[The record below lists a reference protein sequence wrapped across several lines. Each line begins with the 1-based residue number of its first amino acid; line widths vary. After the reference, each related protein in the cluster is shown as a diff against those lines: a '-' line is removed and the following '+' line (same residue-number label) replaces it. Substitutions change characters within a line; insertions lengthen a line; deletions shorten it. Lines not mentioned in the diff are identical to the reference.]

1 MRGGASPTWTIR
13 GRPNSRANSRA
24 HLQWPD
30 APIPHDDAAA
40 ANLDPTNYIAIAGN
54 HAACSLYID
63 STGPEELRDSIG
75 GNKTDRTDVEK
86 GLYRLALP
94 VDHIFAKAVESR
106 LAGRSGIRHG
116 GDAARKAS
124 LIGPDR
130 EIATSIP
137 DVNVKVGPARRNIRA
152 RAINAQRAGIR
163 HSDDP
168 PAAVDMDVYSRR
180 QGIEADRPRIA
191 QRIAAHSV
199 QLSDG
204 KIWVHWDCGR
214 SQIA

>member
-1 MRGGASPTWTIR
+1 MKAMGDNVPLFHRIEYVLDA
-13 GRPNSRANSRA
+13 GRRLADMDHQRQA
-24 HLQWPD
+24 KLAGQFAGHLQWPD

-137 DVNVKVGPARRNIRA
+137 DVNVKVGPSQAKHTRPRNQRSTRRHP
-152 RAINAQRAGIR
+152 AQRRPARCRR
-163 HSDDP
+163 HGCLF
-168 PAAVDMDVYSRR
+168 AA
-180 QGIEADRPRIA
+180 PRN
-191 QRIAAHSV
+191 R
-199 QLSDG
+199 
-204 KIWVHWDCGR
+204 GR
-214 SQIA
+214 